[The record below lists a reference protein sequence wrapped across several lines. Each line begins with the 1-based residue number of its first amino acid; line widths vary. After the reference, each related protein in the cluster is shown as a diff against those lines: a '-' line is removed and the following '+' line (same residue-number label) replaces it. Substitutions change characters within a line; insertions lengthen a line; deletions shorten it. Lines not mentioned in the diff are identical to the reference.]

1 MNIGKLTILVALGVS
16 VTACG
21 GGLERGLE
29 SVHQPVVSR
38 ADYSFDVNTSGS
50 GLSGNEV
57 SRLAGWFDALQLGYG
72 DRVAVDFG
80 GNYDDGAAKAS
91 IASVAARYGLLLQ
104 EVSPL
109 TAGDVA
115 PGGARV
121 VVSRL
126 KAAVPSCPD
135 WSGPSSSNFNNK
147 TSANYGCA
155 TNSNLASMIA
165 NPEDLVQGQRGDGMT
180 DAAAS
185 SKAVK
190 MYRETKP
197 TGSGGLKSE
206 TTGGQ

>member
-21 GGLERGLE
+21 GGVERGLE

-38 ADYSFDVNTSGS
+38 SDYTFDVNTSGS
-50 GLSGNEV
+50 GLSGAEAT
-57 SRLAGWFDALQLGYG
+57 RLAGWFDALQLGYG

-91 IASVAARYGLLLQ
+91 VASVAARYGLLIQ
-104 EVSPL
+104 ESSPL

-115 PGGARV
+115 PGAARV

-126 KAAVPSCPD
+126 KASVPSCPD
-135 WSGPSSSNFNNK
+135 WSGALSGNFNNR
-147 TSANYGCA
+147 SSSNYGCA

-165 NPEDLVQGQRGDGMT
+165 DPEDLIRGQSGNGTT

-185 SKAVK
+185 AKAIK
-190 MYRETKP
+190 LYRETKP